1 MNRFQGCGQRRVL
14 LERNRWQN
22 WWTILTGLGLTT
34 SPLYLSVILLLNSFD
49 LCLLLSSP
57 GKCRFL
63 EPLIWHQK
71 DRVFW
76 IVVM

>member
-22 WWTILTGLGLTT
+22 WWTILTG
-34 SPLYLSVILLLNSFD
+34 
-49 LCLLLSSP
+49 
-57 GKCRFL
+57 KCRFL